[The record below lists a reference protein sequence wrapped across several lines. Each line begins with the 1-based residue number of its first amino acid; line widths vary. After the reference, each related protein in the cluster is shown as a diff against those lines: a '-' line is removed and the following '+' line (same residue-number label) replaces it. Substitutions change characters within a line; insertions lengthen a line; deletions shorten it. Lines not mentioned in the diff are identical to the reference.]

1 MTQRGKSLTTFLLV
15 GILAVGGV
23 ACGSSS
29 DSSDSKSSSGSV
41 TEWCNTWQ
49 EFESTE
55 DEADLDELTR
65 MLDVL
70 AKDAPAEI
78 SDDMEY
84 LASAFTD
91 SMEAMNSMD
100 TEAIEALEEK
110 YDDEKID
117 AVTARLEAYVQDVCG
132 IETD

>member
-55 DEADLDELTR
+55 DE
-65 MLDVL
+65 
-70 AKDAPAEI
+70 
-78 SDDMEY
+78 
-84 LASAFTD
+84 
-91 SMEAMNSMD
+91 
-100 TEAIEALEEK
+100 
-110 YDDEKID
+110 KID
-117 AVTARLEAYVQDVCG
+117 AVTPRLEAYVQDVCG